1 MTVHP
6 GLWDRIR
13 DLEAIVEVQ
22 QASMELLT
30 MHGDLEHAHVE
41 NLIERMHDL
50 ETWLE
55 RHNIDY
61 RNHLYRNCTCGWGGQ
76 HDPDNQRCDMNKMHH
91 ERQQADDPGTHQA
104 QG

>member
-1 MTVHP
+1 VIHK

-30 MHGDLEHAHVE
+30 ARGDLEHAHVE
-41 NLIERMHDL
+41 NLIERMSDL
-50 ETWLE
+50 ETWLA

-61 RNHLYRNCTCGWGGQ
+61 HNHVNADCTCGWGGQ
-76 HDPDNQRCDMNKMHH
+76 HDPDNQRCAMNNMTH
-91 ERQQADDPGTHQA
+91 ERQQTDDPGTHQA